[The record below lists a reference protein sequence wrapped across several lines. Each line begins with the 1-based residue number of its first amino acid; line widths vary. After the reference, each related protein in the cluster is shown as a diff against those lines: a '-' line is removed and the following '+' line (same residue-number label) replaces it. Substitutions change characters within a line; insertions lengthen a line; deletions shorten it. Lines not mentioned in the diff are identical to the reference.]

1 MIRIGKYNLGY
12 DETIES
18 ITLNKLTKITYNNIQ
33 KLILITNFIPLKVY
47 IGYRQTRNA
56 RSFYVEGYINNE
68 HILFARKEYNSSM
81 AGQTKIYS
89 EKSVKQFNKIIT
101 KPLIEI
107 LTELKIS

>member
-33 KLILITNFIPLKVY
+33 KLILITNFTLSNVY
-47 IGYRQTRNA
+47 VGYRQYGTK
-56 RSFYVEGYINNE
+56 SFYAEGYINNE

-81 AGQTKIYS
+81 AGQTKIDS

-101 KPLIEI
+101 KSLIEI